1 MLSPDTQYILIY
13 NTSNKIWLGE
23 LTPDGTIQRTL
34 IPCVKMEVT
43 RGATLSPFIYRGQL
57 YFAAIDY
64 VVGIFT
70 VIKIEELT
78 NAHVEFDV
86 FTYNNR
92 HHVRQRNA
100 PIDGL
105 VGTIM
110 PQHEHVQIVG
120 DMLYVALI
128 GEIIGVNMIDRSIG
142 HVIAVETRSIP
153 SFVATPNIVFNSTMY
168 DATCDTMRVSNLRT
182 GRLPAHLNS
191 PHIALW
197 WSRSDS
203 SMYFAYDHDYICKTN
218 VVQVNGVPNIDVASV
233 QTVFKCTDES
243 TSQSRFISDRFA
255 LLAVNGNG
263 TPYCALR
270 VIDVQNDAMYDI
282 LCDIDDVCLTITADM
297 HFCASRE
304 IQAMRHE
311 RSAI

>member
-13 NTSNKIWLGE
+13 NTSGKIWLGE
-23 LTPDGTIQRTL
+23 LVPDGTIQRTL
-34 IPCVKMEVT
+34 ISCVKSKVT

-57 YFAAIDY
+57 YFVAIDY
-64 VVGIFT
+64 AVGIFT

-78 NAHVEFDV
+78 SAHVEFDV

-92 HHVRQRNA
+92 HHARQQNA

-105 VGTIM
+105 VGSIVS
-110 PQHEHVQIVG
+110 QHEYVQIVG

-128 GEIIGVNMIDRSIG
+128 GEIIGVNMINRSIG
-142 HVIAVETRSIP
+142 HVIAVETKHIP
-153 SFVATPNIVFNSTMY
+153 SFVATPDIVFNSTMY

-218 VVQVNGVPNIDVASV
+218 MVQANDMPNIDVASIR
-233 QTVFKCTDES
+233 TVFECTDES
-243 TSQSRFISDRFA
+243 TSRSRFISDRFA
-255 LLAVNGNG
+255 LLGVNDNG
-263 TPYCALR
+263 APCCALR
-270 VIDVQNDAMYDI
+270 VIDVQNGAAYDVP
-282 LCDIDDVCLTITADM
+282 CDIDNGTCLTITADV

-304 IQAMRHE
+304 C
-311 RSAI
+311 SAI